1 MQEAVN
7 LRERADLL
15 EPLAHLRVRGRE
27 LRDLGLEIRQLR
39 VEQLPLDG
47 RAECVAVLVARS
59 HHDCGEAQ
67 RQAHVQHEVAR
78 ARISPSAPHARRLA
92 QRGCHA
98 QLSCLR
104 ALLLTA
110 ELLAVRERL
119 LL

>member
-1 MQEAVN
+1 MPEGWSIPNGVERAKGVWRALQEAVN

-67 RQAHVQHEVAR
+67 R
-78 ARISPSAPHARRLA
+78 
-92 QRGCHA
+92 
-98 QLSCLR
+98 
-104 ALLLTA
+104 
-110 ELLAVRERL
+110 
-119 LL
+119 

>member
-39 VEQLPLDG
+39 VEQLL
-47 RAECVAVLVARS
+47 AVLVARS

-67 RQAHVQHEVAR
+67 RQAHVQNEVAR

-92 QRGCHA
+92 QCGCHA

-110 ELLAVRERL
+110 ELLPVRESL

>member
-15 EPLAHLRVRGRE
+15 EALAHLRVRGRE

-67 RQAHVQHEVAR
+67 LGPGMVSKKMTTHTV
-78 ARISPSAPHARRLA
+78 LDY
-92 QRGCHA
+92 
-98 QLSCLR
+98 
-104 ALLLTA
+104 
-110 ELLAVRERL
+110 
-119 LL
+119 